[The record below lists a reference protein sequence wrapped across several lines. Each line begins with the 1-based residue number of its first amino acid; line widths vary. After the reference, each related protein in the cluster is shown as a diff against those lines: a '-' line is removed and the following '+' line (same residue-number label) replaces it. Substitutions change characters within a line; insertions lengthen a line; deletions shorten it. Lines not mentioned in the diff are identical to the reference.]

1 MHRSRIKNYYIK
13 EKALAIEGQP
23 FYAYKKMPRY
33 IKRYSKNKNKRYGKI
48 TDKAW

>member
-23 FYAYKKMPRY
+23 FYAYKKCLDTSKDILK
-33 IKRYSKNKNKRYGKI
+33 IKCKKGAIK
-48 TDKAW
+48 